1 MRGEGSWRWVRVRGC
16 GARGRSLVV
25 DGLEYRRWVTAMS
38 PMVLAEVFPEILG
51 QSCNACRGMADMTIE
66 PGGCPDPRAD
76 SHQAYSF
83 LEGDGAV
90 I

>member
-1 MRGEGSWRWVRVRGC
+1 MNVPKVS
-16 GARGRSLVV
+16 
-25 DGLEYRRWVTAMS
+25 
-38 PMVLAEVFPEILG
+38 AEVFPDFFG
-51 QSCNACRGMADMTIE
+51 GSCNDYGVVPDRTSE

-83 LEGDGAV
+83 LPGFGAV